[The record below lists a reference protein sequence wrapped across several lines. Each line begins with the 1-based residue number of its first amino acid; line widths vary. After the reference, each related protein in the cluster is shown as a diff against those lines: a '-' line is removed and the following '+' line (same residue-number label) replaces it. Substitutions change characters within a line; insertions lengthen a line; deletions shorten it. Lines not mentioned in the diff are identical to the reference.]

1 MCSYVALLQSNKPTE
16 NFAYNARST
25 VRSVLP
31 EELDYKAVK
40 TRLSKLDKTIEINC
54 GDPVTLDEVEE

>member
-40 TRLSKLDKTIEINC
+40 TRISKLDKAIEINC
-54 GDPVTLDEVEE
+54 DDPVTLEEVEE